1 MKKWH
6 TPLTWF
12 VAIALIGFLP
22 AFPVLGETGKGENEI
37 VRLEQFPQLHERLAS
52 GEPVT
57 VVFLGGSITMG
68 AKAQKGQSYRELV
81 GAWLTETYPNANIR
95 LINRAIGSTGSL
107 LGSFRFQDQVLNENP
122 DLLFIEFCVNDMGN
136 GPRALENPHI
146 ETSSYRTLSGLVRR
160 ARQSNPDMAI
170 VMPITTVRKSAVG
183 EKWKASREVFTRF
196 ANLEQ
201 VPYVDLYEDC
211 YEKPLP
217 DGLTEDLLFTG
228 ADNPGNA
235 VHPDNG
241 GHQVYAHAIN
251 NTLEELLNTGEFTFR
266 RMAEEHYQSFPL
278 EPRLYT
284 PEDFEGTES
293 WTLKEASSRFPAI
306 HGRDVMIATADS
318 QPITLNFKGRPTI
331 LWGYAQDG
339 RNKATGVIELHLD
352 GKPFMKLSG
361 QDGIQGAK
369 SMGRWTWIYKN
380 VDPENEHT
388 LTIKV
393 PKNQKE
399 VFMPILG
406 IGVDAGRP

>member
-1 MKKWH
+1 MKKRH

-12 VAIALIGFLP
+12 VAIALALFLP
-22 AFPVLGETGKGENEI
+22 AVVTVGEAAEGESEI
-37 VRLEQFPQLHERLAS
+37 VRLKQFPELHERLAS
-52 GEPVT
+52 GESVT
-57 VVFLGGSITMG
+57 VVFLGGSITVG
-68 AKAQKGQSYRELV
+68 AKAQKGLSYRELV
-81 GAWLTETYPNANIR
+81 GDWLTETYPNAKIR
-95 LINRAIGSTGSL
+95 LINRAIGSTGSM
-107 LGSFRFQDQVLNENP
+107 LGAFRFQDQVLNEDP

-160 ARQSNPDMAI
+160 ARQLNPDMAI
-170 VMPITTVRKSAVG
+170 VMPITTVRKSAIG
-183 EKWKASREVFTRF
+183 DRWKASRQIFTRF

-201 VPYVDLYEDC
+201 VPYVDLYQDC

-228 ADNPGNA
+228 EDNPGNA

-241 GHQVYAHAIN
+241 GHKTYAHAIN
-251 NTLEELLNTGEFTFR
+251 NTLEALLNTGEFTFR
-266 RMAEEHYQSFPL
+266 KMAKEHYQSFPL
-278 EPRLYT
+278 APQLYT
-284 PEDFEGTES
+284 PKDFEGTES
-293 WTLKEASSRFPAI
+293 WTVKKATSRFPAI

-318 QPITLNFKGRPTI
+318 QPITLKFKGRPTI
-331 LWGYAQDG
+331 LWGYSQD
-339 RNKATGVIELHLD
+339 RNNKARGVIELHLD
-352 GKPFMKLSG
+352 GKLFAKLSG
-361 QDGIQGAK
+361 QNGIQGAK
-369 SMGRWTWIYKN
+369 SMGRWSWIYRK
-380 VDPENEHT
+380 VDPDKEHR